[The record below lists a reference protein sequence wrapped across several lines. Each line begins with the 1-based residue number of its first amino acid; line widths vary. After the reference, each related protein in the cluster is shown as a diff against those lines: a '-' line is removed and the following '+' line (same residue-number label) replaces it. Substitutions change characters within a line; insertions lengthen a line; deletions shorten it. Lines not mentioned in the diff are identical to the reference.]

1 MLRHFQRLSFLSFR
15 VLSCRL
21 VVTVHD
27 RHLRLECQLAKTEIC
42 DVIAV
47 MVQFWLMAIAQP
59 RGIIHDTQ
67 PEFVSTGYRARLLE
81 HVE

>member
-27 RHLRLECQLAKTEIC
+27 RHLRLECQLAKTEIS

-47 MVQFWLMAIAQP
+47 MVQFWLMPIAQP